1 MGTAN
6 TGTSNG
12 NVPVISGGT
21 IPGSIIPT
29 LNQNT
34 TGTASNV
41 TGTVA
46 IANGGTGA
54 TTAAGALSNLGV
66 CQGLPKISTYI
77 SSTYPLDLGTL
88 GQTYGLYIF
97 TIPAGASPI
106 PLWTL
111 PKAST
116 MPNQTIIL
124 QCQDAHYISNGQQDA
139 DILPHSGDHINLVDV
154 ELFWGSQH
162 CYMLYSDGGTNWYVL
177 FAYGPSEPLS

>member
-1 MGTAN
+1 VAVAN

-12 NVPVISGGT
+12 NVPVISGGV

-54 TTAAGALSNLGV
+54 TTAAGARANLGV
-66 CQGLPKISTYI
+66 PPNISTYV

-88 GQTYGLYIF
+88 GQTYGLYVF
-97 TIPAGASPI
+97 NIPAAASTEPK
-106 PLWTL
+106 WTL

-124 QCQDAHYISNGQQDA
+124 KCVDANLYSEGQQSA
-139 DILPHSGDHINLVDV
+139 DILPHSGDTINGQAGQH
-154 ELFWGSQH
+154 LFWGSDH
-162 CYMLYSDGGTNWYVL
+162 SYMLYSDGGTNWYVV
-177 FAYGPSEPLS
+177 FAYGPSIPLS